1 MKPRRLGNVS
11 IPDEELIKDKKECRR
26 SDLVALEK
34 RRCILAAS
42 ILTEGITY
50 RSVL

>member
-1 MKPRRLGNVS
+1 MKPQRLGNVS
-11 IPDEELIKDKKECRR
+11 IPDEELIKDNVRR

-50 RSVL
+50 LSVL

>member
-1 MKPRRLGNVS
+1 MKPQRLGNVS
-11 IPDEELIKDKKECRR
+11 IPDEELIKDNVRR

-34 RRCILAAS
+34 RQCILAAF

-50 RSVL
+50 RLVL